1 MYRAS
6 GLVPSYGI
14 ATGASDTA
22 TSAGRR
28 RQTVLTCSLA
38 LPFIKSVVRI
48 KQPANSATGRAACQH
63 GKVSHRS
70 LERGSRPDTAGSR
83 ETVGILQLPMPSAPF
98 SRAMRTDSGAP
109 TGSAPGENRGGEEN
123 ASRLT
128 VEGSRCFAPDR
139 QPTYGFLLRLPEGAL
154 SRGMRRSRIVVCS
167 LATRGLRTT
176 QNGLVSR
183 GPQRGP

>member
-1 MYRAS
+1 MERFLTEA
-6 GLVPSYGI
+6 LNEDPVP
-14 ATGASDTA
+14 TLQDL
-22 TSAGRR
+22 GR
-28 RQTVLTCSLA
+28 
-38 LPFIKSVVRI
+38 
-48 KQPANSATGRAACQH
+48 
-63 GKVSHRS
+63 
-70 LERGSRPDTAGSR
+70 
-83 ETVGILQLPMPSAPF
+83 QLGYSSSQMPSAPF
-98 SRAMRTDSGAP
+98 SRAVPTDPGAP
-109 TGSAPGENRGGEEN
+109 TGSAPRENRGGEEN